1 MARRGTFHWPNAT
14 VVTLSLLRHEA
25 SGLKLHIVAASK
37 KPTKSRGLPAHLVP
51 GNPGNSGGKK
61 GRSGRRPE
69 SFAAFIRALHGD
81 KAVREAIE
89 DAAQDSASKGFSAVL
104 KLMAEYDPER
114 PAPPKQ
120 ELTGE
125 LVVRVVRD

>member
-1 MARRGTFHWPNAT
+1 MADKT
-14 VVTLSLLRHEA
+14 
-25 SGLKLHIVAASK
+25 AAKTAVS
-37 KPTKSRGLPAHLVP
+37 PRNGAVIPLGAHP
-51 GNPGNSGGKK
+51 GNTGGKK
-61 GRSGRRPE
+61 GRSGRKP
-69 SFAAFIRALHGD
+69 STFAGFVRSLHAKED
-81 KAVREAIE
+81 VRTAIE
-89 DAAQDSASKGFSAVL
+89 NAAADETSKGFAPVL